1 MRLILSEN
9 KSDCLPAR
17 PFRILIGLGM
27 VLFEIWLLW
36 SGRYTPQN
44 ATKKAQQK
52 TQAESKYTFF
62 VSSDVENAAFDVR
75 VGPDATRINGVWDEN
90 RSYVTWKCPTE
101 FADAMKLH
109 HHVWS
114 GRIIPVED

>member
-1 MRLILSEN
+1 MAKR
-9 KSDCLPAR
+9 AR
-17 PFRILIGLGM
+17 TSSGHFQKDDPSTPD
-27 VLFEIWLLW
+27 VNEAFEQEEKVNPSLHAK
-36 SGRYTPQN
+36 R
-44 ATKKAQQK
+44 KKAQQK